1 MRDSILRFFRIR
13 GSRWSGNEGQALVEL
28 AVSISLLFML
38 LLGAVEFGRF
48 AYYAIEIANA
58 AKAAAQYGAQNSITA
73 ADVTGMKLVAA
84 NDAPEVAKA
93 CTNFTTTINQPAACS
108 CVVSGASSSAACDGS
123 TVCTG
128 YIVQK
133 LTITTTAQCKPLV
146 FPAGFSAT
154 LTISGHAVQEVLR

>member
-1 MRDSILRFFRIR
+1 MKWLRRGGDS
-13 GSRWSGNEGQALVEL
+13 GQALVEL
-28 AVSISLLFML
+28 ALSVSLFFML

-48 AYYAIEIANA
+48 AYLAIEIANA
-58 AKAAAQYGAQNSITA
+58 AKASAQYGAQNSITA

-84 NDAPEVAKA
+84 KDAPEASKA
-93 CTNFTTTINQPAACS
+93 CTDFKTTIDQPATCS

-133 LTITTTAQCKPLV
+133 LTITISAQCKPMV
-146 FPAGFSAT
+146 YPKGFGAT

>member
-1 MRDSILRFFRIR
+1 MHCSRQPLCRFIR
-13 GSRWSGNEGQALVEL
+13 SHGRGEEGQALVEL
-28 AVSISLLFML
+28 ALSISLLFML

-48 AYYAIEIANA
+48 AYLAIEIANA

-84 NDAPEVAKA
+84 KDAPDVANA
-93 CTNFTTTINQPAACS
+93 CTNFNTTISQPASCS

-133 LTITTTAQCKPLV
+133 LTINTSARCTPIA
-146 FPAGFSAT
+146 FPKGFGGS
-154 LTISGHAVQEVLR
+154 LTISGQAVQEVLR